1 MIEALYWCWS
11 QAIVVALF
19 LLLGESVAVAPGD
32 EDGECDSSVPKPHI
46 PHSSIK
52 QLLNSW
58 RYQTLL
64 SDSGSGVWTTYSEP
78 ETNQEPLV
86 SVQ

>member
-1 MIEALYWCWS
+1 M
-11 QAIVVALF
+11 VALL

-32 EDGECDSSVPKPHI
+32 EDGECDSLVPM

-52 QLLNSW
+52 ELLNSW

-64 SDSGSGVWTTYSEP
+64 SDSGSGVWTTYSES
-78 ETNQEPLV
+78 ETSQQPLV
-86 SVQ
+86 SGQYLLQ